1 ESEKD
6 LSSRKLK
13 VMKDELKKFTDQNR
27 DSFDSYKLDLD
38 EAWSGIDDKLNE
50 IGGET
55 VKFPWINVLKIA
67 ATIVVVMAVGF
78 GFYINSQRIEI
89 SNNGIALHNISSE
102 LADTEAFY
110 TAQIAETIKLIE
122 VSAGGIEPEVRSQIM
137 ILDEEYMSLRNDLK
151 DNADSEEVINAMIEY
166 YRLKLAML
174 ERILEELQKDND
186 NKDHEEIL
194 AV

>member
-1 ESEKD
+1 
-6 LSSRKLK
+6 
-13 VMKDELKKFTDQNR
+13 MKDELKKFTDQNR
-27 DSFDSYKLDLD
+27 DSFESYTLDLD

-50 IGGET
+50 LESNA
-55 VKFPWINVLKIA
+55 VKFPWKKILKIA
-67 ATIVVVMAVGF
+67 ASIVVVMMLSIG
-78 GFYINSQRIEI
+78 YYMNTQRLEIN
-89 SNNGIALHNISSE
+89 NNGIALHNISSE

-110 TAQIAETIKLIE
+110 ADQIAETIKLIE
-122 VSAGGIEPEVRSQIM
+122 LSAGGFEPEIRSQIM
-137 ILDEEYMSLRNDLK
+137 ILDEDYMSLKDDLK

-174 ERILEELQKDND
+174 EKILDELQKDED

>member
-1 ESEKD
+1 M
-6 LSSRKLK
+6 

-27 DSFDSYKLDLD
+27 VSFESYTLDLD

-50 IGGET
+50 LEGKT
-55 VKFPWINVLKIA
+55 TKSPWINVLKIA
-67 ATIVVVMAVGF
+67 ATIVVIMAVGF

-110 TAQIAETIKLIE
+110 TAQIDETIKLIE
-122 VSAGGIEPEVRSQIM
+122 VSAGGIEPEVRNQIL
-137 ILDEEYMSLRNDLK
+137 ILDEEYMSLRDDLK

-174 ERILEELQKDND
+174 EKILDELQKND
-186 NKDHEEIL
+186 DDKDHEETL